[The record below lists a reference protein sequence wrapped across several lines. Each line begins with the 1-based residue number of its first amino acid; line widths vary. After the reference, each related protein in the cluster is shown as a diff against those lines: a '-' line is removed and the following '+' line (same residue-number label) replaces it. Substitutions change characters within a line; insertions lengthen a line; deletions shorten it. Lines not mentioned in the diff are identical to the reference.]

1 MSRKKVVASSK
12 PFNAICVGLGFLC
25 FSAVSCVFAVLV
37 ATVAYHWFEDRL
49 NISETT
55 YTPDGKLKAVVFS
68 LPHSHE
74 KHVSVLSAKAAVE
87 AARGGNVFSD
97 SCRWLGARWK
107 NNHSLVIYRDGDGT
121 RSLGFE
127 QFIAFDRGV
136 QVDIQNLRRK

>member
-1 MSRKKVVASSK
+1 MSRTTTVSSSK
-12 PFNAICVGLGFLC
+12 TFRAICVALGFVC

-68 LPHSHE
+68 LPRSHE
-74 KHVSVLSAKAAVE
+74 KHVSVLSAKAEVE
-87 AARGGNVFSD
+87 TARAGNVFSD

-127 QFIAFDRGV
+127 EFIAFDRGV
-136 QVDIQNLRRK
+136 QVDVQNLQRK